1 MNSTNSYPQMI
12 NNLWNTPEIERDSC
26 ATLDNSLRFD
36 ARREPRTRFSSKPM
50 AKLIGAAIAISAI
63 SSPAVA
69 SYTPVENYK
78 IYTHLKLASSKEF
91 ICVHHLWIKESN
103 WNPKA
108 KNKHSSAFG
117 IPQLLKLKTT
127 NPYRQIDAGLAYIA
141 HRYETPCKA
150 WAFWKHKKKTTGTG
164 WY

>member
-1 MNSTNSYPQMI
+1 MRYPQFRKVI
-12 NNLWNTPEIERDSC
+12 NNLCDTPIIKRSCC

-50 AKLIGAAIAISAI
+50 SKLLGAAFAISAI

-91 ICVHHLWIKESN
+91 ICVHHLWTKESN

-108 KNKHSSAFG
+108 KNKSSSAYG
-117 IPQLLKLKTT
+117 IPQLLKLKTKD
-127 NPYRQIDAGLAYIA
+127 PYRQIDAGLAYIA

-150 WAFWKHKKKTTGTG
+150 WKHWKHKKRTTGTG